1 MADFWSGCCGLSF
14 IPILGGFELN
24 SKVRQL
30 ASAFIAGSLKSRLNK
45 PVDNRNFIIAEL
57 RVALQ
62 ECYTGED
69 RAKAMDEASLRARM
83 SEIDAVIT
91 KAIL

>member
-1 MADFWSGCCGLSF
+1 MN
-14 IPILGGFELN
+14 E
-24 SKVRQL
+24 KVRQL
-30 ASAFIAGSLKSRLNK
+30 ASAFIAGSLKSRLKK
-45 PVDNRNFIIAEL
+45 PVDQRNFIIAEL

-69 RAKAMDEASLRARM
+69 RAKTMDEPSLRARM
-83 SEIDAVIT
+83 AEIDAVIT